1 MKTGHSE
8 TIQAQFDAQAQ
19 AYLQSAVHAAGPD
32 LIHARDLVA
41 AHTSKGELLD
51 AGCGAGHL
59 SFALAPLV
67 NRAVALDPSPNMLA
81 TVEAAAAQRGL
92 EHLRTVQAKAESM
105 PFDDAR
111 FDIVASRYS
120 AHHWRD
126 LPAAL
131 EEIHRVIKPG
141 GRFLMIDI
149 EGCEDALVDT
159 HLQAMEILRD
169 RSHVRDRSPSE
180 WAQLLE
186 QAGFTEVRHW
196 SWPTRL
202 EFTSW
207 VTRMR
212 TSNDRVSML
221 RLLQRE
227 APAEVRDALAI
238 EQDGSFTPRTGLW
251 WARA

>member
-1 MKTGHSE
+1 MKPGHSE

-32 LIHARDLVA
+32 LRHARELVA
-41 AHTSKGELLD
+41 ACAMKGELLD

-59 SFALAPLV
+59 SFTLAPLAARV
-67 NRAVALDPSPNMLA
+67 TALDPSPNMLA
-81 TVEAAAAQRGL
+81 TVAEAAVQRGYA
-92 EHLRTVQAKAESM
+92 HLRTVQAQSESM
-105 PFDDAR
+105 PFNDGH

-131 EEIHRVIKPG
+131 KEMRRVLKPG
-141 GRFLMIDI
+141 GRMLMIDI

-159 HLQAMEILRD
+159 HLQTMEVLRD

-180 WAQLLE
+180 WERLLL
-186 QAGFTEVRHW
+186 QAGFTDIEHR

-202 EFTSW
+202 EFNSW
-207 VTRMR
+207 VERMR
-212 TSNDRVSML
+212 TSDERVAML
-221 RLLQRE
+221 RTLQRE
-227 APAEVRDALAI
+227 APEEVRKALAI
-238 EQDGSFTPRTGLW
+238 ESDGSFTATTGLW

>member
-32 LIHARDLVA
+32 LIHARELVT

-67 NRAVALDPSPNMLA
+67 DRAIALDPSPNMLA
-81 TVEAAAAQRGL
+81 TVEEAAAQRGL
-92 EHLRTVQAKAESM
+92 GQLRTVQAKAESM
-105 PFDDAR
+105 PFDNAR

-131 EEIHRVIKPG
+131 EEIRRVIKPG

-159 HLQAMEILRD
+159 HLQTMEILRD

-180 WAQLLE
+180 WAHLLE
-186 QAGFTEVRHW
+186 QAGFTAIRHW

-202 EFTSW
+202 EFASW

-212 TSNDRVSML
+212 TSSDRVTML
-221 RLLQRE
+221 RQLQRE
-227 APAEVRDALAI
+227 APEEVRNALAI
-238 EQDGSFTPRTGLW
+238 EEDGSFTAMTGLW
-251 WARA
+251 WAQA